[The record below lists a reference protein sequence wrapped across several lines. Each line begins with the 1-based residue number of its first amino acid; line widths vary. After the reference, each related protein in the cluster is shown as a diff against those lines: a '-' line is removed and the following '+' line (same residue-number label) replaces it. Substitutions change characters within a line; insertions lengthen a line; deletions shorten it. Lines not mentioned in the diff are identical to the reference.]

1 MHPTKKGS
9 NSKCVRSI
17 ADSKEMTQRM
27 THFSLPPDG
36 ALPQDVLLSTALSA
50 ECPILLDH
58 LPQIAGKEERVYD
71 PSWCFS
77 SFDAERGIMHQAER
91 SDGTLPMR

>member
-1 MHPTKKGS
+1 
-9 NSKCVRSI
+9 
-17 ADSKEMTQRM
+17 MTQQM

-36 ALPQDVLLSTALSA
+36 ALPQDALLSTELF
-50 ECPILLDH
+50 ERCRTQWDH

-91 SDGTLPMR
+91 SDGTLPMRQVQKVCSMLRGGEIIF